1 MEESLLYRAAS
12 TWNSISSYRYSFTY
26 GFRMKLHTLNLSF
39 SAEDFPHLAGFQYLK
54 DLVLPRFTPAKTV
67 KKVLDGTI
75 TQEMIEKGGLYMTMV
90 KPRLMALAALDSIL
104 DQPFTLYSYMP
115 QMYPFYAAIKA
126 DYLIASHIN
135 DISYV
140 FLIKNGTVDV
150 VCDYICC
157 STFVKDFRDYE
168 INQRS
173 YTLLQK
179 TKTHIETS
187 EETILFQREGF
198 VTKESDTGEKPNDS

>member
-1 MEESLLYRAAS
+1 MEDSLLYRAAII
-12 TWNSISSYRYSFTY
+12 WKSISRYRYSFTY

-54 DLVLPRFTPAKTV
+54 DLTLPRFTPGKTV
-67 KKVLDGTI
+67 EKVLDGTI
-75 TQEMIEKGGLYMTMV
+75 TQKMIEKGIQYETMV

-104 DQPFTLYSYMP
+104 DQPFILYSYMP

-135 DISYV
+135 NISYV

-150 VCDYICC
+150 ACEYICC
-157 STFVKDFRDYE
+157 STFVKDYRNYE
-168 INQRS
+168 TNQRS

-179 TKTHIETS
+179 TKVNIETS
-187 EETILFQREGF
+187 EETILFQRDGF
-198 VTKESDTGEKPNDS
+198 PSKDLSTD

>member
-1 MEESLLYRAAS
+1 MKESLLYRAAS
-12 TWNSISSYRYSFTY
+12 TWSSISCYRYSFTY
-26 GFRMKLHTLNLSF
+26 GFRMKLHTLHLSF

-67 KKVLDGTI
+67 EKVLDGTI
-75 TQEMIEKGGLYMTMV
+75 SQEMIEKGSQYMTMV
-90 KPRLMALAALDSIL
+90 RPRLMALAALDSIL

-140 FLIKNGTVDV
+140 FLIKSGTVDV
-150 VCDYICC
+150 VCGYICC
-157 STFVKDFRDYE
+157 STFVKDFRDYGVLGFHL
-168 INQRS
+168 NTAMPGCS
-173 YTLLQK
+173 WLTLVSLPF
-179 TKTHIETS
+179 S
-187 EETILFQREGF
+187 EQYFR
-198 VTKESDTGEKPNDS
+198 